1 MRATGDPSGDERQ
14 IRFCILSIDGGG
26 IRGLIPALVIA
37 ELERRLQEATHERRP
52 VSDYVHLFAGTST
65 GGLIAL
71 GLTAP
76 DEAGRP
82 RMDGEKLVALYREE
96 GPRIFRRSPWQKVRS
111 LWGWI
116 GPKYSTAALEDVVE
130 QRIGPG
136 PLSAALRE
144 VMVVAY
150 DMTDEGPQF
159 FKRWRAREADRADPL
174 MTDAAMATACAPT
187 YFPSWP
193 VPSTEGDARAL
204 VDGGVFAANPTVA
217 AISEALKRRSDEPAD
232 LDPRELLVVSLGTGE
247 PGRDAVAAFQPR
259 TVRRWGRLQWI
270 WPRDRGPALLNAIF
284 DGQSEAADHWAH
296 TVINSEPGDPASGS
310 RIGHGPRYFRLQAD
324 LTRAH
329 AMDDASEAALDG
341 LARAAERLIAE
352 RGAELDEIT
361 ALLIATG
368 PIPPGHDT

>member
-1 MRATGDPSGDERQ
+1 VRATGDTSGDERQ

-37 ELERRLQEATHERRP
+37 ELERRLRRATHERRP

-76 DEAGRP
+76 DGEGGP
-82 RMDGEKLVALYREE
+82 RMDGEELVALYREE
-96 GPRIFRRSPWQKVRS
+96 GPRIFHRSMWQKVRS

-116 GPKYSTAALEDVVE
+116 GPKYSTTALEDVVK
-130 QRIGPG
+130 QRIGPAS
-136 PLSAALRE
+136 LSGALRE

-174 MTDAAMATACAPT
+174 MADAAMATACAPT

-193 VPSTEGDARAL
+193 VPSTGGDGRAL

-247 PGRDAVAAFQPR
+247 PGRDAVAAFQQR

-329 AMDDASEAALDG
+329 AMDDASEAALDA
-341 LARAAERLIAE
+341 LARSAERLIAE
-352 RGAELDEIT
+352 RGSELDQIT
-361 ALLIATG
+361 DLLIATG